1 MRARRAGTTTSADRK
16 PGPRDPLG
24 SIGLALYAACALLP
38 MTAAAGYA
46 LAYSLG
52 LTGLLSRGLSFRA
65 WARALADPATW
76 QSFALSA
83 GIAAATVLIAGT
95 LGMVLALVLDERLAR
110 GPLSYVAYAPLALP
124 FTVAAVVVFG
134 WLTQSGLLARLLLH
148 GGLIGRL
155 DALPPLVND
164 RFGIGIVTTHVLIAT
179 PFLGL
184 VFQRML
190 VQERIPELRALA
202 ATLGAG
208 RLATLARITVPLLVR
223 RGASNL
229 LLVFVVVLG
238 SYEVPLLLGRAT
250 PQMLSVL
257 IMRKYGRFDIE
268 DKPEAFAIAV
278 MYTAVVLAVLVVVF
292 RSRRRP
298 RARRA

>member
-1 MRARRAGTTTSADRK
+1 
-16 PGPRDPLG
+16 
-24 SIGLALYAACALLP
+24 
-38 MTAAAGYA
+38 
-46 LAYSLG
+46 
-52 LTGLLSRGLSFRA
+52 
-65 WARALADPATW
+65 
-76 QSFALSA
+76 
-83 GIAAATVLIAGT
+83 
-95 LGMVLALVLDERLAR
+95 
-110 GPLSYVAYAPLALP
+110 
-124 FTVAAVVVFG
+124 
-134 WLTQSGLLARLLLH
+134 
-148 GGLIGRL
+148 
-155 DALPPLVND
+155 
-164 RFGIGIVTTHVLIAT
+164 
-179 PFLGL
+179 
-184 VFQRML
+184 ML